1 MTSKLTDSTA
11 VLAQSTLAYGDL
23 TPTTVPRRFISY
35 EWFKAV
41 LQVTTALR
49 CCWLA
54 TGNKPTC

>member
-41 LQVTTALR
+41 FQVVIPPAACLP
-49 CCWLA
+49 A
-54 TGNKPTC
+54 GS